1 MSNKRKKHSS
11 EFKAKV
17 ALAALRNEQTT
28 AELSQRF
35 GVHPTMISAWKRA
48 LLDSAADVFDKG
60 NKSRKQ
66 VDAKIDELHRQIG
79 ELKVENDFLSRKTR
93 LLSRKQRQE
102 MIDSNNKKL
111 SLSRQCRLLKLNR
124 STVYY
129 KKRPITPIDLKLM
142 QLIDKQYLKIP
153 SWGSRSMRNHL
164 RRLGYKVNRK
174 KVQRLMRLMG
184 LEAIYPKPKTSRPHP
199 EHKVYPYL
207 LRNLKIDRPNQVWAA
222 DITYIPMS
230 RGFMYLVAVMDW
242 HSRKVLSWRVSNT
255 LDTDFCVQTVEEA
268 ISRFGAPEI
277 FNTDQ
282 GAQFTSSA
290 FTSLLKDHDINIS
303 MDGRGRVQD
312 NIFIERLWWT
322 LKYHYLYLWSFN
334 NGSQLRQ
341 GLDQWFRFYSQERSH
356 QALDNMTPDEVYYGL
371 PHPFAE
377 AA

>member
-1 MSNKRKKHSS
+1 
-11 EFKAKV
+11 
-17 ALAALRNEQTT
+17 
-28 AELSQRF
+28 
-35 GVHPTMISAWKRA
+35 
-48 LLDSAADVFDKG
+48 
-60 NKSRKQ
+60 
-66 VDAKIDELHRQIG
+66 
-79 ELKVENDFLSRKTR
+79 
-93 LLSRKQRQE
+93 

-255 LDTDFCVQTVEEA
+255 PLD
-268 ISRFGAPEI
+268 RFLCP
-277 FNTDQ
+277 
-282 GAQFTSSA
+282 
-290 FTSLLKDHDINIS
+290 
-303 MDGRGRVQD
+303 GR
-312 NIFIERLWWT
+312 
-322 LKYHYLYLWSFN
+322 
-334 NGSQLRQ
+334 
-341 GLDQWFRFYSQERSH
+341 
-356 QALDNMTPDEVYYGL
+356 
-371 PHPFAE
+371 
-377 AA
+377 